1 VRRIVLTVSLSLAL
15 VISFAGMASAGQGNG
30 HAYGQRIKACT
41 GLSYGQLKKAA
52 KTGGTLRADI
62 TWPTD
67 WSKPSMGAKLM
78 WEHLETQA
86 ACIALVAPVTPAP

>member
-15 VISFAGMASAGQGNG
+15 IVSFAGMATAGQGNG
-30 HAYGQRIKACT
+30 KAYGQRIKACT
-41 GLSYGQLKKAA
+41 GLSYGQLKKTV

-62 TWPTD
+62 AWPTD
-67 WSKPSMGAKLM
+67 WSQPSLGAKLM
-78 WEHLETQA
+78 WEHLQTQT